1 MGQWA
6 IWAAKADRFK
16 HQGQGGGRGKK
27 TSPDSGRF
35 RMVNTQRLSE
45 ARVILDYAPTLA
57 DEVLTGKGE
66 K

>member
-1 MGQWA
+1 
-6 IWAAKADRFK
+6 
-16 HQGQGGGRGKK
+16 
-27 TSPDSGRF
+27 
-35 RMVNTQRLSE
+35 MVNTQRLSE